1 MNKLMSLGFM
11 NNSFRGE
18 SMIKLEGII
27 AAMITPMKED
37 EDIDLDSLRVL
48 VNRLIS
54 AGVHGL
60 FCLGTTGEF
69 YAFTIEEKELIMKTV
84 LEEVNGRV
92 PVYAGTGG
100 ISTREVISLTKKIQG
115 MGVEAVSVI
124 TPYFIS
130 PSQEELYLHY
140 EAIAKAVNI
149 PIILYNIPM
158 RTGVHLEPQ
167 TVARLSKLPNIIG
180 IKDSSGKFENI
191 KSYIEL
197 SDDDFQVLAGTD
209 SLILDTLE
217 AGGTGA
223 IAATANVVPELVV
236 SIYKNFK
243 QGRMKEA
250 QDAQQKLKPLRDS
263 FGLGT
268 APGVLK
274 EAANIIG
281 IQAGPSRMPVTRL
294 KSSELE
300 ELEQVIR
307 LNYM

>member
-1 MNKLMSLGFM
+1 
-11 NNSFRGE
+11 
-18 SMIKLEGII
+18 MIKLDGII
-27 AAMITPMKED
+27 AAMITPMKEN
-37 EDIDLDSLRVL
+37 EEIDLIALRVL

-69 YAFTIEEKELIMKTV
+69 YALTSEEKELIIKTV
-84 LEEVNGRV
+84 LEESNGRV

-100 ISTREVISLTKKIQG
+100 TSTREVISLTKKIQG
-115 MGVEAVSVI
+115 MGIEAVSVI

-140 EAIAKAVNI
+140 KAISEAVDI

-158 RTGVHLEPQ
+158 RTGVHIEPQ

-191 KSYIEL
+191 KSYLEM
-197 SDDDFQVLAGTD
+197 SDNDFQVLAGTD

-223 IAATANVVPELVV
+223 IAATANVIPELVV
-236 SIYKNFK
+236 SIYDNFK
-243 QGRMKEA
+243 QGKIDESRVA
-250 QDAQQKLKPLRDS
+250 QNKLNPLRNA
-263 FGLGT
+263 FRLGT

-281 IQAGPSRMPVTRL
+281 IPAGPSRMPVTRL
-294 KSSELE
+294 KGSELE
-300 ELEQVIR
+300 ELEEIIR
-307 LNYM
+307 QNYI